1 MPSFKLKHGS
11 ANGNVDCGSVVISQA
26 GNQTTVMGNPPGGGQ
41 PQDITSQTTYAAK
54 AGGNGTIM
62 NPAPGDTI
70 NFGSYTVSI
79 GPPPS
84 PTSYGFGSNATYR
97 AGSPGKKAGYFT
109 SDTLSPTGGL
119 NDWEAEDPGK

>member
-26 GNQTTVMGNPPGGGQ
+26 NNQTTVMANPPGGGAQ
-41 PQDITSQTTYAAK
+41 QNITSQTSYSAK

-70 NFGSYTVSI
+70 NFGTYSVSV
-79 GPPPS
+79 GPPPA
-84 PTSYGFGSNATYR
+84 PVTYGFGTNATYR
-97 AGSPGKKAGYFT
+97 AASSGKKAGYFT
-109 SDTLSPTGGL
+109 SATLSPTAGL
-119 NDWEAEDPGK
+119 NDWEAEDPGR

>member
-1 MPSFKLKHGS
+1 MPSYKLKHG
-11 ANGNVDCGSVVISQA
+11 AATGDVDCGSVVISQA
-26 GNQTTVMGNPPGGGQ
+26 NNQTTVSANPPGGGS

-70 NFGSYTVSI
+70 NFGTYSVSV

-84 PTSYGFGSNATYR
+84 SVSYSFNSNATYR
-97 AGSPGKKAGYFT
+97 AAGAGQKAGYFT
-109 SDTLSPTGGL
+109 SATLSPAGGL
-119 NDWEAEDPGK
+119 NDWEASDPGK

>member
-1 MPSFKLKHGS
+1 MPSYKLKHGS
-11 ANGNVDCGSVVISQA
+11 AGDNVDCGSVVISQA
-26 GNQTTVMGNPPGGGQ
+26 NNQTTVMGNPPGGGPSQ
-41 PQDITSQTTYAAK
+41 NITAQTTYAAK

-70 NFGSYTVSI
+70 NFGTYTVSI

-84 PTSYGFGSNATYR
+84 PTVYGFSSNATYR
-97 AGSPGKKAGYFT
+97 AAETGKKAGYFT
-109 SDTLSPTGGL
+109 SATLSPAGGL

>member
-26 GNQTTVMGNPPGGGQ
+26 NNQTTVMANPPGGGAQ
-41 PQDITSQTTYAAK
+41 QNITSQTSYSAK

-70 NFGSYTVSI
+70 NFGTYTVPV
-79 GPPPS
+79 GTP
-84 PTSYGFGSNATYR
+84 PTSYGFSSNATYR
-97 AGSPGKKAGYFT
+97 AGAPGKKAGYFT
-109 SDTLSPTGGL
+109 SATQSPTGGL
-119 NDWEAEDPGK
+119 NDWEAEDPGR